1 MKRIIASSL
10 LIFGCFNGIAVFC
23 QQSDS
28 KLDNDQP
35 IIKQDTTAITN
46 VHSAAKIKKFN
57 TGLEVGTSFMYSPN
71 NFYAPSV
78 FIAPNFNYRLSPKF
92 LIHAGLIYEKSSIH
106 TLYSVDNQSDKII
119 PMTRTYVYAGGTYLV
134 GPKLSISG
142 SVFKLINNTSKSAN
156 YQYPYYM
163 NTQGFQ
169 LDLNYKVS
177 NSISV
182 GFQVRQQNNYMDQ
195 TLIHY

>member
-10 LIFGCFNGIAVFC
+10 LIFGCFNGIVIFC

-28 KLDNDQP
+28 RIDHDQP
-35 IIKQDTTAITN
+35 
-46 VHSAAKIKKFN
+46 VIKKDTIIISDDHKAPKTKKMN

-71 NFYAPSV
+71 YYYAPSV
-78 FIAPNFNYRLSPKF
+78 FIAPNINYRLSSKF
-92 LIHAGLIYEKSSIH
+92 LLHAGLIYEKSSVH

-119 PMTRTYVYAGGTYLV
+119 PLNRTYLYAGGSYLV
-134 GPKLSISG
+134 GPKLTISG
-142 SVFKLINNTSKSAN
+142 SVFKLINNTSNSTH
-156 YQYPYYM
+156 YQNPYYM
-163 NTQGFQ
+163 NAQGFQ

-182 GFQVRQQNNYMDQ
+182 GFQVRQQNNYLDQ